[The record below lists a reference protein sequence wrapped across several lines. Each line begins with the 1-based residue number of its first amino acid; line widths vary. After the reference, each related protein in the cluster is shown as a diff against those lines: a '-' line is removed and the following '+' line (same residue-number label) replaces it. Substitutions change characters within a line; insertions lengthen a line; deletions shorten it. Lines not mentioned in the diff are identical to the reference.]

1 MKNRENVMK
10 RAAFVA
16 AGLIL
21 ASVQAVEAG
30 PKYNLT
36 VAGGSARGLLT
47 TLNSGIDAA
56 VAAQFPGSTM
66 TYQASGG
73 GFANIALVD
82 RKKVPLGYV
91 VDAEIRMALDGSK
104 PFSRKFDS
112 MRTIAYCTG
121 WVPMH
126 LVVTRSFAEK
136 HGLKD
141 FADLAKKKPP
151 IRMALQQRGNVV
163 SMISEI
169 MLEQIG
175 VSVND
180 IKGWGG
186 QVMYVGGSEQGPL
199 MANRRSDMMFNMTPV
214 KGRVATAVGKARDI
228 VMLSVDKG
236 LIDRVAAKTGL
247 TTFTIPASAYKWLDR
262 DMHTLSLGISL
273 VAHKD
278 MDDQTAYNLAKA
290 ITEKI
295 DKIRAVH
302 PFIRRLTREYLVS
315 LKVGDYHPGAIKYYK
330 EAGLMK

>member
-1 MKNRENVMK
+1 MK
-10 RAAFVA
+10 RSWLYAIGMATALATAAEA
-16 AGLIL
+16 A
-21 ASVQAVEAG
+21 
-30 PKYNLT
+30 PPYNLT

-56 VAAQFPGSTM
+56 VAAQFPGSTI
-66 TYQASGG
+66 TYQTSGG

-91 VDAEIRMALDGSK
+91 VDAEIRMALDGSP
-104 PFSRKFDS
+104 PFRNKIDS

-126 LVVTRSFAEK
+126 LVVTRDFATK
-136 HGLKD
+136 HGLSE
-141 FADLAKKKPP
+141 FADIAKKKPP

-169 MLEQIG
+169 MLKEIG
-175 VSVND
+175 VSVDN
-180 IKGWGG
+180 IKTWGG
-186 QVMYVGGSEQGPL
+186 QVMYVGGSEQAPL
-199 MANRRSDMMFNMTPV
+199 MADRRSDMMFNMTPV
-214 KGRVATAVGKARDI
+214 KGRVASAVQKARDVI
-228 VMLSVDKG
+228 MLSVDRG

-247 TTFTIPASAYKWLDR
+247 TTFVIPASAYKWMDR
-262 DMHTLSLGISL
+262 DLYTLSLGISL
-273 VAHKD
+273 IAHKD
-278 MDDQTAYNLAKA
+278 MTDATAYDLAKA

-302 PFIRRLTREYLVS
+302 PFIGRLTREYLVS
-315 LKVGDYHPGAIKYYK
+315 LGVGDYHPGAVRYYK

>member
-1 MKNRENVMK
+1 MKYSWLLALGMS
-10 RAAFVA
+10 AA
-16 AGLIL
+16 L
-21 ASVQAVEAG
+21 ATSVEAG
-30 PKYNLT
+30 PPYNLT
-36 VAGGSARGLLT
+36 AAGGSARGLLT

-56 VAAQFPGSTM
+56 VAAQFPGSTI
-66 TYQASGG
+66 TYQTSGG

-91 VDAEIRMALDGSK
+91 VDAEIRMALDGSP
-104 PFSRKFDS
+104 PFRNKIDS

-126 LVVTRSFAEK
+126 LVVTRDFATK

-141 FADLAKKKPP
+141 FADIAKTKPP

-169 MLEQIG
+169 MLKEIG
-175 VSVND
+175 IGADD
-180 IKGWGG
+180 IKRWGG
-186 QVMYVGGSEQGPL
+186 QVLYVGGSEQAPL
-199 MANRRSDMMFNMTPV
+199 MGDRRSDMMFNMTPV
-214 KGRVATAVGKARDI
+214 KGRVATAVEKARDI
-228 VMLSVDKG
+228 VMLSVDRG

-247 TTFTIPASAYKWLDR
+247 TTFVIPASAYKWMDR
-262 DMHTLSLGISL
+262 DLYTLSLGISMI
-273 VAHKD
+273 AHKD
-278 MDDQTAYNLAKA
+278 MADATAYDLAKA
-290 ITEKI
+290 ITEQI

-315 LKVGDYHPGAIKYYK
+315 LGIGDYHPGAVRYYK

>member
-1 MKNRENVMK
+1 MK
-10 RAAFVA
+10 RSGLLALGIAAA
-16 AGLIL
+16 L
-21 ASVQAVEAG
+21 ATSVEAG
-30 PKYNLT
+30 PPYNLT
-36 VAGGSARGLLT
+36 AAGGSARGLLT

-56 VAAQFPGSTM
+56 VAAQFPGSTI
-66 TYQASGG
+66 TYQTSGG

-91 VDAEIRMALDGSK
+91 VDAEIRMALDGSP
-104 PFSRKFDS
+104 PFQSKIDS

-126 LVVTRSFAEK
+126 LVVTRAFATK

-141 FADLAKKKPP
+141 FADIAKKKPP

-169 MLEQIG
+169 MLKEIA
-175 VSVND
+175 VSVD
-180 IKGWGG
+180 EIKRWGG
-186 QVMYVGGSEQGPL
+186 QVMYVGGSEQAPL
-199 MANRRSDMMFNMTPV
+199 MADRRSDMMFNMTPV
-214 KGRVATAVGKARDI
+214 KGRVATAVEKARDV
-228 VMLSVDKG
+228 VMLTVDRG

-247 TTFTIPASAYKWLDR
+247 TTFVIPASAYKWMDQNLY
-262 DMHTLSLGISL
+262 TLSLGISL

-278 MDDQTAYNLAKA
+278 MPEATAYDLAKA
-290 ITEKI
+290 IAEKI

-302 PFIRRLTREYLVS
+302 PFIGRLSREYLVS
-315 LKVGDYHPGAIKYYK
+315 LNVGDYHPGAVKYYK